1 VADTKE
7 KRAAWKPADMADGE
21 YWWRVCAPY
30 VTVKTATTEGM
41 RIIGLHRGGVLPLD
55 VREEQLAHL
64 ASHNL
69 IEAFPM
75 TRQQREQ
82 VAADPPGGPPGPQRV
97 DVQAEEAAAKGGGET
112 PTQAASPPA
121 ASTSAPRGGVTSR
134 SGTAGKADGK

>member
-7 KRAAWKPADMADGE
+7 KRAAWKPADMQDGE

-64 ASHNL
+64 ASHDL

-75 TRQQREQ
+75 STAERAA
-82 VAADPPGGPPGPQRV
+82 VAADPAGGPPGPQRV
-97 DVQAEEAAAKGGGET
+97 DVQAEEAAAKEGEGGET
-112 PTQAASPPA
+112 PTPA
-121 ASTSAPRGGVTSR
+121 APSPSTSGPRGGGTSR
-134 SGTAGKADGK
+134 SGAAGKADK